1 MHIYINIY
9 TYIYVCDQF
18 LFFELIFSII
28 YMYFFLIS
36 QLLKM
41 KALVTV
47 TVTGMCQRS
56 LNLNHHHLVK
66 EDQLNQVMIDELKG
80 EVDIPG
86 LQQADI
92 PKAQILSVSSSL
104 QSYSRCIP
112 QLRLDLQNLQ

>member
-1 MHIYINIY
+1 
-9 TYIYVCDQF
+9 
-18 LFFELIFSII
+18 
-28 YMYFFLIS
+28 
-36 QLLKM
+36 M

-47 TVTGMCQRS
+47 TGMSQRS
-56 LNLNHHHLVK
+56 LNLHHHHLVK

-86 LQQADI
+86 LQQGNM

-104 QSYSRCIP
+104 QSYSQCIP

>member
-1 MHIYINIY
+1 MHIYIYIY
-9 TYIYVCDQF
+9 TYVCDQF

-47 TVTGMCQRS
+47 TGMCQRS
-56 LNLNHHHLVK
+56 LNLHHQHLVK
-66 EDQLNQVMIDELKG
+66 EDQLNQVMRDELKR

-86 LQQADI
+86 LQQGNM

-104 QSYSRCIP
+104 QSYSQCIP